1 MYRCT
6 TGQLQERNKGGK
18 AYYWIRLNLVDDAAT
33 NRKDRYK
40 DKYIPTGLLVGGKT
54 GQIKNVNLANE
65 QLTQAIREYSPI
77 GADTRFDKYVD
88 YWLNEIG
95 KSYDL
100 ELTTKEA
107 YRYKAGYITKYF
119 SSTGLTLSEIEPS
132 DLRAFLEH
140 LHEAKSS
147 KGKPLSDVYI
157 RDIAKTCSQVFSFA
171 QLNGHLFKANPFA
184 SVKLP
189 KVKKK
194 QDDEP
199 YIAEDQIEDYI
210 HLLQENCDSN
220 IILES
225 AYLVGLFY
233 GLRREEIC
241 GLRWSAIRNGNIHIE
256 HTVARVRTLVTKDRA
271 KTDASVRSC
280 AILPEL
286 QTILDKVKAEQA
298 RNRNLFGDAYHDSDY
313 VFTWQDGRPFTPD
326 YLSKKFRK
334 MIDKSE
340 TLDKRLHLHNLRASC
355 VSILAHKG
363 ISLSDIANWIGD
375 SVDTT
380 TQYYLRTC
388 RNNQLETGKAMADIL
403 FPSVKT

>member
-1 MYRCT
+1 MFRCT

-54 GQIKNVNLANE
+54 GRIKNVNVANE

-88 YWLNEIG
+88 YWLDEIG
-95 KSYDL
+95 KSHDL

-107 YRYKAGYITKYF
+107 YRYKAEYITRYF
-119 SSTGLTLSEIEPS
+119 SNTGLTLSEIEPS
-132 DLRAFLEH
+132 DLRAFLDY
-140 LHEAKSS
+140 LHKTKSS
-147 KGKPLSDVYI
+147 QGKPLSDVYI

-171 QLNGHLFKANPFA
+171 QLNGHLFKASPFA

-199 YIAEDQIEDYI
+199 YIAEDQIKDYI

-286 QTILDKVKAEQA
+286 QLILDKVKAEQE
-298 RNRNLFGDAYHDSDY
+298 RNRNLFGDTYLDSDY

-380 TQYYLRTC
+380 TKYYLRTC

-403 FPSVKT
+403 FPSVKS